1 MSAKLVLYSA
11 ITLCFN
17 GLVLRRYLRDELL
30 LTFPYVLVL
39 ILPTVAQP
47 FCQYFL
53 GGFCG
58 VFVFAAAVYKLY
70 ENLPQQFVNVKD
82 KVVLITGC
90 DTGLGHATALH
101 LDSLGAHVF
110 ACCYDKN
117 GTGER
122 DLVAN
127 SSSRLTTIE
136 LDVTDQEQIQE
147 ALEIVKDLLNGRELW
162 GMVNNAG
169 VCLYGEAEITTVE
182 AFKKMW
188 EVNCLGHFRMVKTFL
203 PLLRKSR
210 GRIVNVT
217 SMCDKVATPSFPA
230 YCSSKAAALG
240 FSNVLRMELKKWGID
255 VSIIQ
260 PGGFKTQAVVGTQ
273 FITRY
278 QQLLAAL
285 DPKIADDYGKRYFT
299 TALGSMYTSD
309 DFRFLEDFSPVS
321 VAVAHA
327 LFAKSPRAHYL
338 CGPPALVLD
347 WIASHLPAF
356 VNDAIGMLVTGTYVP
371 ESALPN
377 DQEKR
382 AAAERRQS
390 QQRAKNQ
397 RANMPPKQVHFKLG
411 TSESGNQESS
421 TNGVQNV
428 GTTETGNQGNSGN
441 GTESTPDST
450 HSST

>member
-11 ITLCFN
+11 ITLGFN

-39 ILPTVAQP
+39 ILPTITQP

-70 ENLPQQFVNVKD
+70 QNLPQQFVDVKD

-90 DTGLGHATALH
+90 DTGLGHATALY
-101 LDSLGAHVF
+101 LDSLGAHVL

-117 GTGER
+117 GAGER

-127 SSSRLTTIE
+127 SSSRLMTIE
-136 LDVTDQEQIQE
+136 LDVTDQDQIQE
-147 ALEIVKDLLNGRELW
+147 ALEIVKDLLDGRELW
-162 GMVNNAG
+162 GVVNNAG
-169 VCLYGEAEITTVE
+169 VCLYAEAEITTVD

-188 EVNCLGHFRMVKTFL
+188 DVNCLGHFRMVKTFL

-217 SMCDKVATPSFPA
+217 SMCDKLATPSFPA
-230 YCSSKAAALG
+230 YCSSKSAALG
-240 FSNVLRMELKKWGID
+240 FSNVLRMELKKWGIS

-285 DPKIADDYGKRYFT
+285 DPRIADDYGKRYFN
-299 TALGSMYTSD
+299 TALSAMYTSD
-309 DFRFLEDFSPVS
+309 DIRLMEDFSPVS
-321 VAVAHA
+321 TAVAHA

-338 CGPPALVLD
+338 CGVPAIILD
-347 WIASHLPAF
+347 WIANHLPAF
-356 VNDAIGMLVTGTYVP
+356 INDAVGMLVTGTYMP
-371 ESALPN
+371 ESALPTEEEN
-377 DQEKR
+377 R
-382 AAAERRQS
+382 LATERRKS
-390 QQRAKNQ
+390 QRRAKNQ
-397 RANMPPKQVHFKLG
+397 RANMPHKQVHFELG
-411 TSESGNQESS
+411 AGESGNRESSANVIQNVGAGESGNQGTSNGIENTSDTTQSS
-421 TNGVQNV
+421 T
-428 GTTETGNQGNSGN
+428 
-441 GTESTPDST
+441 
-450 HSST
+450 